1 MKMGRGGYAGLYRLR
16 SGVMAGAVA
25 LVGLTAGSAGIPTA
39 RAQAA
44 PAGSLAVMPQPV
56 SVERADG
63 RFAITQATIFSIT
76 GKSSSRLERG
86 VARTQQRLEDK
97 SGLMLPR
104 RIGHAAAAGSIEVTV
119 RADDTP
125 VQGLEEDESYRLSVT
140 AGSVKLEAATTTGAL
155 HGLETLFQLVQTA
168 PGGYTIPAVMIED
181 APRFRWRG
189 LMIDC
194 ARHFEPIE
202 VLKRNIDA
210 MAAVKLNV
218 FHWHLIDDQGF
229 RIESK
234 VYPKLTGAGS
244 DGKFYS
250 QEEAREL
257 VAYARDRGIRVVP
270 EFEMPGHSAA
280 WLFAYP
286 ELSSGTTPTG
296 IRREFGVSDS
306 AIDPTREETYEFI
319 ARFLQEMTTIF
330 PDRYVH
336 IGGDET
342 PAPDWKTNPKILAFS
357 KSHNLKDNDALQ
369 AYFNQRVLAIL
380 TRLNRRMVGW
390 DEIFNPALPK
400 DVVIQS
406 WRGEASLAAAAVQ
419 GYQGVLSAP
428 YYLDGMKPAE
438 VHYLADP
445 VPVDTKL
452 TAAQQKL
459 ILGGE
464 VCMWAEQLDE
474 RTLESRV
481 WPRTAAIA
489 ERFWSKQTVRDTDDM
504 YRRLDLVSLELQTL
518 GVRHLTSEDTR
529 LRDLAGTQQ
538 IDALRTVANAMEPVS
553 FGDRYNEQHTSQL
566 TPLTNFVDAVR
577 PDPPLR
583 HRLALATREFLA
595 AAPGARQ
602 GVASR
607 AELVQF
613 FAGVEA
619 ALPEARRLAG
629 ESPRL
634 GLIQPRL
641 GQLDGLAKIG
651 LQAVESLT
659 NDTGAPA
666 GWKASSLAAIEA
678 AKQPS
683 AIVRFHFLDS
693 LEELVKATR

>member
-1 MKMGRGGYAGLYRLR
+1 MVGTVALAGLAAAT
-16 SGVMAGAVA
+16 SCI
-25 LVGLTAGSAGIPTA
+25 SSA
-39 RAQAA
+39 RAQ
-44 PAGSLAVMPQPV
+44 GTTVSSLALMPQPATV
-56 SVERADG
+56 QQTDG
-63 RFAITQATIFSIT
+63 RFAITKATTFSVT
-76 GKSSSRLERG
+76 GKGSPRLERAI
-86 VARTQQRLEDK
+86 ARMRQRLEDK
-97 SGLMLPR
+97 SGLMLPGA
-104 RIGHAAAAGSIEVTV
+104 IGHDAGAGTIAVAV
-119 RADDTP
+119 RTDDMP
-125 VQGLEEDESYRLSVT
+125 VQGLEEDESYRLVVT
-140 AGSVKLEAATTTGAL
+140 AASVKLEAATVTGAL
-155 HGLETLFQLVQTA
+155 HGLETLFQLVQTG
-168 PGGYTIPAVMIED
+168 PESDSIPAVTIDD

-234 VYPKLTGAGS
+234 VYPKLTGEGS

-250 QEEAREL
+250 QDEAREL
-257 VAYARDRGIRVVP
+257 VRYARDRGIRVVP

-286 ELSSGTTPTG
+286 EFSSGTTPTG
-296 IRREFGVSDS
+296 IRREFGISDS
-306 AIDPTREETYEFI
+306 AIDPTREETYAFI
-319 ARFLQEMTTIF
+319 ASFLREMTTIF
-330 PDRYVH
+330 PDSYVH

-342 PAPDWKTNPKILAFS
+342 PAPDWKTNPKILAFM
-357 KSHNLKDNDALQ
+357 KSHTLKDNDALQ

-380 TRLNRRMVGW
+380 TKLDRRMVGW

-445 VPVDTKL
+445 VPADTKL

-474 RTLESRV
+474 RTLDSRV
-481 WPRTAAIA
+481 WPRSAAIA
-489 ERFWSKQTVRDTDDM
+489 ERFWSRQSVRDTDDM
-504 YRRLDLVSLELQTL
+504 YRRLEVVSLELQTL
-518 GVRHLTSEDTR
+518 GVRHLTSGDTR

-538 IDALRTVANAMEPVS
+538 IDALRTVAHAMEPVS
-553 FGDRYNEQHTSQL
+553 FSDRYDEQHTSQL
-566 TPLTNFVDAVR
+566 TPLTNFVDALR
-577 PDPPLR
+577 PDPPVR
-583 HRLALATREFLA
+583 HRLAVATREFLA
-595 AAPGARQ
+595 AAPDGRR
-602 GVASR
+602 GVVSR
-607 AELVQF
+607 LELTGF
-613 FAGVEA
+613 FSGVSE
-619 ALPEARRLAG
+619 ALPEAMRQAG
-629 ESPRL
+629 QSPRL
-634 GLIQPRL
+634 GLIEPRL
-641 GQLDGLAKIG
+641 VQLQGLSQIG
-651 LQAVESLT
+651 LQAVGYLSDEKA
-659 NDTGAPA
+659 APT
-666 GWKASSLAAIEA
+666 GWKSSSLAAIEA

-693 LEELVKATR
+693 LEALVKATK